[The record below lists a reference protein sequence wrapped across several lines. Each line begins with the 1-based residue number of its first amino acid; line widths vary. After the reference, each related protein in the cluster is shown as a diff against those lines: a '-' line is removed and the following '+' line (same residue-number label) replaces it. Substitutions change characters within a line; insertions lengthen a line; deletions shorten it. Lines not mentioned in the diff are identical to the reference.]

1 MGLYAAKEEQG
12 SWKFMLE
19 DRPVNVLVLLA
30 EDKDRYVQDFILSPK
45 VIQDHW
51 KKFARREGNVEIVL
65 KKGSNGISLATGEGE
80 LPIQQYA
87 GDYSALQ

>member
-1 MGLYAAKEEQG
+1 
-12 SWKFMLE
+12 
-19 DRPVNVLVLLA
+19 LLA
-30 EDKDRYVQDFILSPK
+30 QDKERYLRDYVLPPK

-51 KKFARREGNVEIVL
+51 KKFARNDGRVEIVL
-65 KKGSNGISLATGEGE
+65 KKGSTGVALASGESE

>member
-1 MGLYAAKEEQG
+1 
-12 SWKFMLE
+12 
-19 DRPVNVLVLLA
+19 
-30 EDKDRYVQDFILSPK
+30 
-45 VIQDHW
+45 VIQDFW

-65 KKGSNGISLATGEGE
+65 KKGSNGLSLATGEGE